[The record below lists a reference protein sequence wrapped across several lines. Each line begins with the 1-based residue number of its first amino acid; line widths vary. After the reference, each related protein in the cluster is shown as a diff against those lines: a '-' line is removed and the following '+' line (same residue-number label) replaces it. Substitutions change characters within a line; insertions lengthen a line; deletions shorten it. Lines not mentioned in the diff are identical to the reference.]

1 MKILKNLL
9 LIQKQI
15 NFKLKKMNNDKNA
28 IKIKLNPPKDK
39 DK

>member
-15 NFKLKKMNNDKNA
+15 NFKLKKMNDKNA
-28 IKIKLNPPKDK
+28 VKIKLNPPKK
-39 DK
+39 